1 EKETLTPEELLIEE
15 NNLEFRRK
23 LRIRELVKEVM
34 DSRAK
39 LDSWISREDVL
50 DIYDIFNGNKKEY
63 TINDLAPILYLAI
76 KL

>member
-1 EKETLTPEELLIEE
+1 
-15 NNLEFRRK
+15 
-23 LRIRELVKEVM
+23 M

-39 LDSWISREDVL
+39 LDNWISREDVL
-50 DIYDIFNGNKKEY
+50 DIYDRFNGNKKEY